1 MPVLVTIEVAKKS
14 WADAEQTNEG
24 TLIGVMATY
33 EEESE
38 GEEQEFTKADFE
50 RDLLK
55 VSRKVK
61 K

>member
-1 MPVLVTIEVAKKS
+1 MPVLVTTEIEDKS

-24 TLIGVMATY
+24 TLIGMMATY

-38 GEEQEFTKADFE
+38 EEGQEFTKAAFE
-50 RDLLK
+50 RDLRK
-55 VSRKVK
+55 VSRKAK